1 MICEEQSY
9 QTPYDGIKGFECFE
23 RKCDGG
29 KDIVG
34 CTAEYVHNYPLWG
47 HHETAAEITWNFMK
61 HHPRSSQ

>member
-34 CTAEYVHNYPLWG
+34 CTAEYGHNFPL
-47 HHETAAEITWNFMK
+47 
-61 HHPRSSQ
+61 

>member
-29 KDIVG
+29 RDIVG
-34 CTAEYVHNYPLWG
+34 CTAEYCHNYPL
-47 HHETAAEITWNFMK
+47 
-61 HHPRSSQ
+61 